1 MPTDLISISDD
12 VPIVIVI
19 DPVIVDGSDRIE
31 RFSRG
36 WMSWLI
42 DHEMIT
48 LDEVTAISSVPPAYH
63 HHRR

>member
-1 MPTDLISISDD
+1 MASGVQLMPTDLISISDD

-42 DHEMIT
+42 DGK
-48 LDEVTAISSVPPAYH
+48 
-63 HHRR
+63 